1 MRRLQPLLCVA
12 LRLAKA
18 GAFAYVENETD
29 CDCGPAAMRIIH
41 ELREIMES
49 SELLTTNR
57 KALTMNLDEAK
68 YGTFAEIGA
77 GQEVARYFFQ
87 AGAADDTVAKS
98 LSAYDMKFS
107 DAFYGKSAR
116 YVSRERLELMLNRE
130 YDLLI
135 QRLDSTRG
143 DRSTFFV
150 FADTVAAKSFKGTN
164 ECHGWMGMRFQA
176 APRTPPSD
184 IILHVRMADKENVLQ
199 QQALGIIGVNLV
211 FGAFYY
217 VNDQDR
223 FIRSLADSLTSGRIE
238 VDMINFAGPLFA
250 NVDNRIMSLKLVE
263 YELTNAVMFSPK
275 GEVLQPSEILYK
287 KAVVVERGSFRP
299 VTLVNLD
306 MMRCALAQFTA
317 EPVLHN
323 VEVVVLMEIAMHNL
337 LATGNIDYGDFLAR
351 IDTLAAIGNNVFVS
365 NYLEFYRLIGYF
377 RRYTKHMVGVVMGIN
392 NLLEVFNERFYEN
405 LDGGILESFGR
416 LFRNLVKLYIYP
428 MRINAYDRYCMQNP
442 SESPTT
448 ALGKSEHPLA
458 VDVWINAINL
468 QVELHLRNLYA
479 HLLESGYLV
488 PIVGSDPSVMDIFS
502 RDVLAKIQHGEPGWD
517 TMVPEKVAAIIRER
531 GLFQTS

>member
-1 MRRLQPLLCVA
+1 
-12 LRLAKA
+12 
-18 GAFAYVENETD
+18 
-29 CDCGPAAMRIIH
+29 
-41 ELREIMES
+41 
-49 SELLTTNR
+49 
-57 KALTMNLDEAK
+57 MNLDEAK

-77 GQEVARYFFQ
+77 GQEVAGSSSRQ
-87 AGAADDTVAKS
+87 ATRTTPSKVAFGRR
-98 LSAYDMKFS
+98 LEIQRCV
-107 DAFYGKSAR
+107 YGRSAR
-116 YVSRERLELMLNRE
+116 HVSREDWNSGLTVSTNSSFNAWTPLGATGLRFSCLPTRWQPRASRHHMKP
-130 YDLLI
+130 
-135 QRLDSTRG
+135 RLDG
-143 DRSTFFV
+143 DAVPGCTPNTSERHHSARREWRTKRLS
-150 FADTVAAKSFKGTN
+150 AAAGSG
-164 ECHGWMGMRFQA
+164 HYR
-176 APRTPPSD
+176 
-184 IILHVRMADKENVLQ
+184 
-199 QQALGIIGVNLV
+199 VNLV

-217 VNDQDR
+217 INDQDR
-223 FIRSLADSLTSGRIE
+223 IIRSLADSLTSGRIE

-306 MMRCALAQFTA
+306 MMRCALAQFIA

-323 VEVVVLMEIAMHNL
+323 VDVVVLMEITMHNL
-337 LATGNIDYGDFLAR
+337 LATGNIDYADFLAR

-392 NLLEVFNERFYEN
+392 NLLEVFNERYYEN

-479 HLLESGYLV
+479 HLLESGFLV

-531 GLFQTS
+531 GLFRRLGNSQAFENSRTRECCVGTSARDCGFF